1 VKPTSIIFLILSV
14 ILIAGGAVTCVSA
27 QKMAETN
34 GIELF
39 FQETD
44 ENLNG
49 IETHDFSEANT
60 NKITIKLKKVNVNV
74 IGGLETSYIK
84 LTNFTKNAFEYSI
97 SNKNLT
103 IDDSINLYSLFQF
116 TAGGID
122 FSGLRHFLYFS
133 QFKDKQKTVDI
144 YINQN
149 DDIKQFDISVE
160 SGIITVSGITKQ
172 ADYLLKVGEGDINI
186 NDLKIIS
193 TITAE
198 NGIGNIN
205 IDTISTNGIID
216 LKVDSGKIYAKLRN
230 SIYRGYKLSAEN
242 GSIEYFGE
250 PKSNTFNLE
259 PLNETTSLKADVKN
273 GDIIIELNNA
283 VESNF
288 IP

>member
-1 VKPTSIIFLILSV
+1 MKPTSIIFLILSV
-14 ILIAGGAVTCVSA
+14 ILIAGGAVTCISA

-39 FQETD
+39 FQDAD

-60 NKITIKLKKVNVNV
+60 NKITIKLKKVNVNI
-74 IGGLETSYIK
+74 IGGSETSHIK
-84 LTNFTKNAFEYSI
+84 LTNFSKNTFEYSI

-116 TAGGID
+116 TSGGID
-122 FSGLRHFLYFS
+122 FSGLRHFLYFN

-144 YINQN
+144 YINKN
-149 DDIKQFDISVE
+149 DDIKKFDITVE
-160 SGIITVSGITKQ
+160 SGIITVSNITKQ

-198 NGIGNIN
+198 TGTGNIN

-216 LKVDSGKIYAKLRN
+216 LKAEIGDIYAKLRN
-230 SIYRGYKLSAEN
+230 SNYRGYKLSTEN

-250 PKSNTFNLE
+250 PKSNVFNLE
-259 PLNETTSLKADVKN
+259 PLNETTSFKADVKN
-273 GDIIIELNNA
+273 GDIIIELNIA

>member
-1 VKPTSIIFLILSV
+1 
-14 ILIAGGAVTCVSA
+14 VTCVSA

-39 FQETD
+39 LQETD

-60 NKITIKLKKVNVNV
+60 NKITIKLKKVNVNI
-74 IGGLETSYIK
+74 IGGSETSYIK
-84 LTNFTKNAFEYSI
+84 LTNFSKNTFEYSI

-149 DDIKQFDISVE
+149 DDIKQFDINVE
-160 SGIITVSGITKQ
+160 SGVIIISGITKQ

-186 NDLKIIS
+186 NNLKIIS
-193 TITAE
+193 TITAVT
-198 NGIGNIN
+198 GTGNIN

-216 LKVDSGKIYAKLRN
+216 LKADTGDIYAKLRN
-230 SIYRGYKLSAEN
+230 SNYRGYKLSAKN

-250 PKSNTFNLE
+250 PKFNVFNLE
-259 PLNETTSLKADVKN
+259 PINETTSFKADVKN